1 MATLAELTVQ
11 LMTAR
16 LAKRDLS
23 FEELQREMDYFATK
37 LKSIDSGCIVTQ
49 EPVPQET
56 SAPVAQEEPT
66 PPVKINMKKIFRDDK
81 VVCLECNK
89 EFGSL
94 NRHLTHTHKMTDK
107 EYKLK
112 YSIPAKQK
120 LVAKSLS
127 DKARKSAINRGQS
140 DVMAKGRAAKKAA
153 TVEAT
158 ETTTERS

>member
-23 FEELQREMDYFATK
+23 FDELQKEMDYFSSK
-37 LKSIDSGCIVTQ
+37 LKSIDAGCTVTQ

-56 SAPVAQEEPT
+56 SAPVVPDEPA
-66 PPVKINMKKIFRDDK
+66 PPVKINMKKVFRDDK
-81 VVCLECNK
+81 VVCLECSK

-94 NRHLTHTHKMTDK
+94 NRHLQLTHSMTDK

-112 YSIPAKQK
+112 YNIPAKQK
-120 LVAKSLS
+120 LVAKSVS
-127 DKARKSAINRGQS
+127 EKARQSALDRNQGA
-140 DVMAKGRAAKKAA
+140 VMAKGRADKKVAKAEA
-153 TVEAT
+153 TVLT
-158 ETTTERS
+158 E